1 MCVCVCVS
9 ICSGK
14 VPFATPLQ
22 TQNVSWCTRCG
33 TRSLMLRLLWV
44 ASLFFSDWTLL
55 LWVVP
60 VQVWSPSLDVTPAA
74 LIVAVGGACA
84 GVESVF

>member
-1 MCVCVCVS
+1 
-9 ICSGK
+9 
-14 VPFATPLQ
+14 
-22 TQNVSWCTRCG
+22 
-33 TRSLMLRLLWV
+33 MLRLLWV